1 MALRLVI
8 REIPAA
14 TRNDWQASG
23 LARIWQ
29 RQIVNIPPFSS
40 AWRRFNKRIS
50 GEGQITSRTQSRWS
64 SDYSPKEGLL
74 ECIEPNLEGMGRLSS
89 LNDGFVSDIAL
100 LEFVAC
106 TVT

>member
-14 TRNDWQASG
+14 TRNAWQASG

-40 AWRRFNKRIS
+40 AGRRFNKRIS
-50 GEGQITSRTQSRWS
+50 GEGQITSRTQSRWF
-64 SDYSPKEGLL
+64 SDYSPKEGFL
-74 ECIEPNLEGMGRLSS
+74 ECIEPNLGGTGRLSGP
-89 LNDGFVSDIAL
+89 NDGLAL
-100 LEFVAC
+100 TSKHELLQVNLR
-106 TVT
+106 